1 MYTISNEMLLNEAAN
16 IVTRHEKVSVDRVFA
31 RYNVECIFGW
41 RKVCN
46 DQHLGN
52 MDTILQ

>member
-1 MYTISNEMLLNEAAN
+1 MPIVSNEVLLNEAAN

-41 RKVCN
+41 RKGCN

-52 MDTILQ
+52 MDTNLQ

>member
-1 MYTISNEMLLNEAAN
+1 MYTISNETLLNEAAN

-31 RYNVECIFGW
+31 RYNIKCIFGW

-52 MDTILQ
+52 MDTNLQ

>member
-1 MYTISNEMLLNEAAN
+1 MYTISNETLLNEAAS

-41 RKVCN
+41 CKVCN

-52 MDTILQ
+52 MDTNLQ